1 MKISQEIL
9 TRKGARKAQDI
20 PAAVIKFLNAGLI
33 ETANLTEWLA
43 ADQLAILKTVLKE
56 MGQPKWYKT
65 FETAVNSQKKISAN
79 NNVKVIG
86 QLFGE
91 NLKNK
96 KDFLPLK
103 THTSD
108 VVRSW
113 GCWAIATQQKTT
125 KQLLTAMKPFAGDTH
140 FGVREVVIFAT
151 KDRLAADLDTAISV
165 LATWTT
171 SKDENV
177 RRYAAETLRPTG
189 VWTKKIPALHDQP
202 KLGLPIIEPL
212 KADPSLYV
220 QNAVA
225 NWLNDAS
232 KSQPKW
238 VIQLCKKWEKASD
251 DKATQY
257 IIKRGMRT
265 INK

>member
-9 TRKGARKAQDI
+9 NRKGARKATDI
-20 PAAVIKFLNAGLI
+20 PAEVIKLLNGGFI

-43 ADQLAILKTVLKE
+43 ADQLAILKKTLKKIN
-56 MGQPKWYKT
+56 QSKWYKQ
-65 FETAVNSQKKISAN
+65 FEAAVNSQKKISAN
-79 NNVKVIG
+79 NNTRVIG

-91 NLKNK
+91 LIKDKDTLK
-96 KDFLPLK
+96 LLK
-103 THTSD
+103 TDTSD
-108 VVRSW
+108 IVRCW
-113 GCWAIATQQKTT
+113 ACWAIASQQKTT
-125 KQLLTAMKPFAGDTH
+125 KKLLTAIKPFAGDKH

-151 KDRLAADLDTAISV
+151 KERLAKDLETAIPV
-165 LATWTT
+165 LSTWTK

-189 VWTKKIPALHDQP
+189 VWTKKIPLLHEQP
-202 KLGLPIIEPL
+202 DLGLPILNPL
-212 KADPSLYV
+212 KADPSFYV

-232 KSQPKW
+232 KSQPDW
-238 VIQLCKKWEKASD
+238 VIKLCAKWEKESD
-251 DKATQY
+251 AKATKY
-257 IIKRGMRT
+257 IIKKGLRT

>member
-1 MKISQEIL
+1 MKISQDIL
-9 TRKGARKAQDI
+9 NRKGARKAQDI
-20 PAAVIKFLNAGLI
+20 PAAVIKLLNAGLI

-43 ADQLAILKTVLKE
+43 ADQLAILKTTLKE
-56 MGQPKWYKT
+56 IGKSKWYKE

-91 NLKNK
+91 NIKNK
-96 KDFLPLK
+96 TGFQPLK

-113 GCWAIATQQKTT
+113 ACWAIAAQQKTT

-151 KDRLAADLDTAISV
+151 KERLAEDLDTSISI

-177 RRYAAETLRPTG
+177 RRYAAETL
-189 VWTKKIPALHDQP
+189 HDQP
-202 KLGLPIIEPL
+202 KLGLPILNPL

-232 KSQPKW
+232 KSQPEW
-238 VIQLCKKWEKASD
+238 VMKLCKKWEKASD
-251 DKATQY
+251 TKATKY